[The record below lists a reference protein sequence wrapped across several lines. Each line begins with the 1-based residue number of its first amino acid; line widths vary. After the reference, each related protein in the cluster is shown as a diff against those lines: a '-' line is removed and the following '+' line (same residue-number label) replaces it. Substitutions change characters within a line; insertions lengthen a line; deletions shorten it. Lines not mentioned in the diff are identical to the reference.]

1 MMNRKPKDVPERSD
15 ARSRRTH
22 AALSAALVELM
33 LEHDFREIRV
43 QDVLDRA
50 GVGRSTFY
58 AHFRNKEDFLHAD
71 AERFLGMLES
81 HFLAGATNTRR
92 VAPLAELVAHVGE
105 YREFAAALAR
115 AGKAEAL
122 WGLFVEHF
130 ARLIARRLSELA
142 GDAAPPAGALP
153 RELSARLYAA
163 AAIELLKWWIDRG
176 GPMPPAELDD
186 RFHAMVWRGV
196 AAA

>member
-1 MMNRKPKDVPERSD
+1 MMNRRPKDVPERSD

-33 LEHDFREIRV
+33 LEQDFHEIRV

-58 AHFRNKEDFLHAD
+58 SHFRNKEDFLHAD
-71 AERFLGMLES
+71 AERFVGVLES
-81 HFLAGATNTRR
+81 HFLASAGSTRR
-92 VAPLAELVAHVGE
+92 VAPLAELVAHVGA
-105 YREFAAALAR
+105 YRDFAAALAR
-115 AGKAEAL
+115 AGKAEEL

-130 ARLIARRLSELA
+130 ARLIARRLAEIQ
-142 GDAAPPAGALP
+142 GDTGAGALP
-153 RELSARLYAA
+153 QEMSARLYAA

-186 RFHAMVWRGV
+186 RFHTMVWRGI